1 MENSEKS
8 IKAKLKSISDELKIS
23 KYSLKKYRR
32 RLTNSTKKV
41 SPNSTVLEN
50 GKTIEQYNRDRRK
63 VDLII
68 LPRDIKTLE
77 CKINMLE
84 KNKVFLKKELKA
96 SKVAMQQP
104 MFNF

>member
-1 MENSEKS
+1 MENSEKNVKS
-8 IKAKLKSISDELKIS
+8 KLKSIVDELKLS
-23 KYSLKKYRR
+23 KYTLKKYRK
-32 RLTNSTKKV
+32 RLKNSTKKV
-41 SPNSTVLEN
+41 CPNSTILDN
-50 GKTIEQYNRDRRK
+50 GKTIAQYNSDRRK